1 MKNVFFFFTF
11 CPGTANV
18 CLQNLRKT
26 LRYGGRKNVPSVEEV
41 TAVSAGRNSKRQ
53 LYRLPGG
60 SETVVNTKSTTVV
73 ADVISGMCSLINVN
87 DPLEME
93 EFSLY
98 CIVEGDAFTMPL
110 AADEYILDVTTEL
123 HKNQQVFYLIFCRS
137 VWYFPLRLDSQLYV
151 QVLFNQIAPDYLEG
165 LLLVLPF
172 GQLPQELLVR
182 PPRVS
187 SYLCVSDTLF
197 TMFIHL
203 SDLIFRYSLKCAD
216 WPLCCTGLP
225 TCFNLPR

>member
-1 MKNVFFFFTF
+1 MANDMCSYTYIRPSLLIIVIRCDFSVYL
-11 CPGTANV
+11 GTANV

-53 LYRLPGG
+53 MYRLPGG

-73 ADVISGMCSLINVN
+73 ADVIAGMCSLINVN

-123 HKNQQVFYLIFCRS
+123 HKNQQVITT
-137 VWYFPLRLDSQLYV
+137 W
-151 QVLFNQIAPDYLEG
+151 
-165 LLLVLPF
+165 
-172 GQLPQELLVR
+172 
-182 PPRVS
+182 
-187 SYLCVSDTLF
+187 F
-197 TMFIHL
+197 TNVNSNKIH
-203 SDLIFRYSLKCAD
+203 S
-216 WPLCCTGLP
+216 
-225 TCFNLPR
+225 

>member
-1 MKNVFFFFTF
+1 MFSCTYYMSSQLCVVIKRDFFY
-11 CPGTANV
+11 PGTANV

-53 LYRLPGG
+53 MYRLPGG

-73 ADVISGMCSLINVN
+73 ADVIAGMCSLINVN

-123 HKNQQVFYLIFCRS
+123 HKNQQVITT
-137 VWYFPLRLDSQLYV
+137 WTT
-151 QVLFNQIAPDYLEG
+151 I
-165 LLLVLPF
+165 
-172 GQLPQELLVR
+172 
-182 PPRVS
+182 
-187 SYLCVSDTLF
+187 
-197 TMFIHL
+197 
-203 SDLIFRYSLKCAD
+203 
-216 WPLCCTGLP
+216 
-225 TCFNLPR
+225 

>member
-1 MKNVFFFFTF
+1 MFVSPPLSSFRTMITRFGWLAHVCRRSSTIPSVVLSVLEPRRSNIGRTLAHLSFSSFTKIAAVVPACF
-11 CPGTANV
+11 PGTANV

-73 ADVISGMCSLINVN
+73 ADVVAGMCALINVT

-110 AADEYILDVTTEL
+110 AADEYVLDVTTEL
-123 HKNQQVFYLIFCRS
+123 HKNQQVLAGFMVLQCWS
-137 VWYFPLRLDSQLYV
+137 VYRNK
-151 QVLFNQIAPDYLEG
+151 LF
-165 LLLVLPF
+165 
-172 GQLPQELLVR
+172 
-182 PPRVS
+182 
-187 SYLCVSDTLF
+187 
-197 TMFIHL
+197 
-203 SDLIFRYSLKCAD
+203 
-216 WPLCCTGLP
+216 
-225 TCFNLPR
+225 

>member
-1 MKNVFFFFTF
+1 MIRAMFGTWDIVYDAENNPPVLTVSELSFS
-11 CPGTANV
+11 GTANV

-53 LYRLPGG
+53 MYRLPGG

-73 ADVISGMCSLINVN
+73 ADVIAGMCSLINVN

-123 HKNQQVFYLIFCRS
+123 HKNQQVRT
-137 VWYFPLRLDSQLYV
+137 R
-151 QVLFNQIAPDYLEG
+151 EK
-165 LLLVLPF
+165 
-172 GQLPQELLVR
+172 
-182 PPRVS
+182 VS
-187 SYLCVSDTLF
+187 RNV
-197 TMFIHL
+197 
-203 SDLIFRYSLKCAD
+203 
-216 WPLCCTGLP
+216 
-225 TCFNLPR
+225 

>member
-1 MKNVFFFFTF
+1 M
-11 CPGTANV
+11 

-73 ADVISGMCSLINVN
+73 ADVIAGMCSLINVN

-123 HKNQQVFYLIFCRS
+123 HKNQQVLYAT
-137 VWYFPLRLDSQLYV
+137 PDSHDGWCDAGKNV
-151 QVLFNQIAPDYLEG
+151 EDRG
-165 LLLVLPF
+165 LKKIKYNNKV
-172 GQLPQELLVR
+172 
-182 PPRVS
+182 
-187 SYLCVSDTLF
+187 
-197 TMFIHL
+197 
-203 SDLIFRYSLKCAD
+203 K
-216 WPLCCTGLP
+216 
-225 TCFNLPR
+225 